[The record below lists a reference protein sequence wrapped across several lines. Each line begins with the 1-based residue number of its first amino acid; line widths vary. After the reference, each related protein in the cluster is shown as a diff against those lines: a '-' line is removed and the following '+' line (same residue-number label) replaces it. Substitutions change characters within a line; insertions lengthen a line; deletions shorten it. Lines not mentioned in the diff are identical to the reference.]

1 MIEANESL
9 TGSVSGTQSLNA
21 SVDLG
26 VYTHVIEE
34 TDPTV
39 PEHVKAITEEDI
51 AKWNQGGADLSDYAT
66 KEYVDKAIANNIA
79 TTLEG
84 EY

>member
-9 TGSVSGTQSLNA
+9 TGSVSGTQSLKATLNT
-21 SVDLG
+21 G
-26 VYTHVIEE
+26 VFVSTE

-66 KEYVDKAIANNIA
+66 KEDVNNAIANSVTNA
-79 TTLEG
+79 LGG

>member
-9 TGSVSGTQSLNA
+9 TGSVSGTQSLKATLNT
-21 SVDLG
+21 G
-26 VYTHVIEE
+26 VFVSTE

-39 PEHVKAITEEDI
+39 PEHVKTITEEDI
-51 AKWNQGGADLSDYAT
+51 DKWNQGGADLSEYAT
-66 KEYVDKAIANNIA
+66 KEYVDNAIANNI
-79 TTLEG
+79 TTVLGG